1 MPDANRCDLLSTI
14 RNTDLPI
21 EIKGQWH
28 SNVWDAACD
37 QLEDNYPRNYRSEG
51 RGIYLVLWFGHV
63 PRFNPPGA
71 REYGKPKDASEMLAA
86 IYARSPKTIS
96 EKTKLFVLD
105 LSKPLGINSRSL
117 SPFM

>member
-37 QLEDNYPRNYRSEG
+37 QLEDNYARNYRSEG
-51 RGIYLVLWFGHV
+51 RGIYLVLW
-63 PRFNPPGA
+63 
-71 REYGKPKDASEMLAA
+71 SCAA
-86 IYARSPKTIS
+86 IQSARRPRIWKA
-96 EKTKLFVLD
+96 
-105 LSKPLGINSRSL
+105 
-117 SPFM
+117 

>member
-37 QLEDNYPRNYRSEG
+37 QLEDNYARNYRSEG

-86 IYARSPKTIS
+86 IYARSPKTS
-96 EKTKLFVLD
+96 GAC
-105 LSKPLGINSRSL
+105 PGGIGAPPGPNRRSRQEL
-117 SPFM
+117 ADRA